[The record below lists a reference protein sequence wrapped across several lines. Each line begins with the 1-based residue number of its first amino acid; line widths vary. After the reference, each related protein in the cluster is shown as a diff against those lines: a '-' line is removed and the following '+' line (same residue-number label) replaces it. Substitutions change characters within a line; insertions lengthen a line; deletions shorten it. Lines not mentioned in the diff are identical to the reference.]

1 LTRVLVVSGEPVGG
15 TMAGPAIR
23 ALELARVLARHCE
36 VTLAAP
42 PPSMVDD
49 HRLRWLPAGRED
61 FDVLLGAVRRHDVV
75 VAQQL
80 PPQLLRAVAKL
91 PVRYVADLYN
101 PLVIELL
108 EGMADAGVPHEQSV
122 FRRLRRMVFAQ
133 CALADFIICASEKQR
148 DLWIGGL
155 GLCGLIDLE
164 TYRRDRTYRAVVD
177 VVPFGLSDRPAVHER
192 PVLKGV
198 WPGIGATDQ
207 VLLWGGGIWRWLDA
221 LTPIRAVERLAS
233 QGRRDVHLFFPAVQR
248 PAEEEQVA
256 PSGAEAAITYARERG
271 LDGVFVHFNDGW
283 IPYEE
288 RQNYLLEAD
297 LGVSA
302 HGEHL
307 ETRFSFRNRIL
318 DYLWAGLPMVV
329 TEGDVMA
336 DLVQRERL
344 GAILAAGD
352 DEGFALACA
361 ELLDDGDRRAA
372 TAARVRQVAQTFRWD
387 VAARPLVDFCLGVGE
402 RPARRPNGVTIARA
416 IYAQYPAVLADALRQ
431 TGPRGVAR
439 RLSRQLGRV
448 THHRA

>member
-1 LTRVLVVSGEPVGG
+1 
-15 TMAGPAIR
+15 MAGPAIR

-42 PPSMVDD
+42 SPSVVDD
-49 HRLRWLPAGRED
+49 PDLEWLPAARED

-75 VAQQL
+75 VATQL

-108 EGMADAGVPHEQSV
+108 EGMAGAGVPHEQSV
-122 FRRLRRMVFAQ
+122 FRRLTRMVFAQ

-155 GLCGLIDLE
+155 GLTGLVDLE
-164 TYRRDRTYRAVVD
+164 TYRCDRTYRAVID
-177 VVPFGLSDRPAVHER
+177 VVPYGLSDRPAVHER

-198 WPGIGATDQ
+198 WPGIGATDH
-207 VLLWGGGIWRWLDA
+207 VLFWGGGIWRWLDA
-221 LTPIRAVERLAS
+221 LTPIRAMERLVS
-233 QGRRDVHLFFPAVQR
+233 RGRRDVHLFFPAVQR
-248 PAEEEQVA
+248 PAEAEQVA
-256 PSGAEAAITYARERG
+256 PSGAQAAITYARERG
-271 LDGVFVHFNDGW
+271 LDGVYVHFNDGW
-283 IPYEE
+283 VPYDE
-288 RQNYLLEAD
+288 RQSYLLEAD

-302 HGEHL
+302 HGDHL

-329 TEGDVMA
+329 TEGDFMA

-344 GAILAAGD
+344 GATVAAGD
-352 DEGFALACA
+352 DEGFARACA
-361 ELLDDGDRRAA
+361 ELLDDDAGRAA
-372 TAARVRQVAQTFRWD
+372 TAARVREAAQAFRWD

-402 RPARRPNGVTIARA
+402 RPGRRPDAATIARA
-416 IYAQYPAVLADALRQ
+416 IYAQYPAILVDVLRQ
-431 TGPRGVAR
+431 SGPRGAAR
-439 RLSRQLGRV
+439 RLSRRLGRV
-448 THHRA
+448 VRHGA